1 MSNEAHKI
9 KVIMDCLKA
18 LEKNTIGGL
27 PEKIQGDITTHA
39 FIAAGSSFIPV
50 PGASAAA
57 NVANI
62 WAMYARINSDIGIT
76 FSKNI
81 LKTVASGVVAN
92 LGGYVVLLGAGELL
106 KFIPVFG
113 SFVGAAIESGI
124 AYAITIV
131 SAYVYIKAITLMARK
146 RIDFNNEEK
155 LQHEVD
161 EILRNDK
168 EEIKAMLK
176 EAKNSYK
183 PQK

>member
-1 MSNEAHKI
+1 MSNEAHEI

-27 PEKIQGDITTHA
+27 PEKIQGDITT
-39 FIAAGSSFIPV
+39 
-50 PGASAAA
+50 
-57 NVANI
+57 
-62 WAMYARINSDIGIT
+62 
-76 FSKNI
+76 SKNI

>member
-1 MSNEAHKI
+1 MSNEAHEI

-39 FIAAGSSFIPV
+39 FIASFIPV

>member
-1 MSNEAHKI
+1 MSNEAHEI

-92 LGGYVVLLGAGELL
+92 LGGYVVLPGAGELL

-124 AYAITIV
+124 AYAITIEGPLWLEA
-131 SAYVYIKAITLMARK
+131 SLKAFIVCTILAPS
-146 RIDFNNEEK
+146 
-155 LQHEVD
+155 
-161 EILRNDK
+161 EIV
-168 EEIKAMLK
+168 AT
-176 EAKNSYK
+176 
-183 PQK
+183 

>member
-1 MSNEAHKI
+1 MSNEAHEV

-27 PEKIQGDITTHA
+27 PEKIQGDITTYA

-62 WAMYARINSDIGIT
+62 WAMYARINSDIGI
-76 FSKNI
+76 NI

>member
-1 MSNEAHKI
+1 MSNEAHEI

-27 PEKIQGDITTHA
+27 PEKIQSDITTHA

-106 KFIPVFG
+106 KFIHVFG
-113 SFVGAAIESGI
+113 SFVGAAI
-124 AYAITIV
+124 TLV

>member
-1 MSNEAHKI
+1 MSNEAHEI

-27 PEKIQGDITTHA
+27 PEKIQGDITTYA

-81 LKTVASGVVAN
+81 LKR
-92 LGGYVVLLGAGELL
+92 
-106 KFIPVFG
+106 G
-113 SFVGAAIESGI
+113 SCLFFFVK
-124 AYAITIV
+124 YCL
-131 SAYVYIKAITLMARK
+131 YLC
-146 RIDFNNEEK
+146 
-155 LQHEVD
+155 
-161 EILRNDK
+161 
-168 EEIKAMLK
+168 
-176 EAKNSYK
+176 SYMWLFYETYNH
-183 PQK
+183 

>member
-1 MSNEAHKI
+1 M
-9 KVIMDCLKA
+9 
-18 LEKNTIGGL
+18 
-27 PEKIQGDITTHA
+27 
-39 FIAAGSSFIPV
+39 
-50 PGASAAA
+50 
-57 NVANI
+57 
-62 WAMYARINSDIGIT
+62 
-76 FSKNI
+76 
-81 LKTVASGVVAN
+81 
-92 LGGYVVLLGAGELL
+92 LGAGELL

-183 PQK
+183 PPK

>member
-1 MSNEAHKI
+1 MSNGAHEI

-131 SAYVYIKAITLMARK
+131 YIKAITLMARK

>member
-1 MSNEAHKI
+1 MR
-9 KVIMDCLKA
+9 LKA
-18 LEKNTIGGL
+18 ITDKESKQAQ
-27 PEKIQGDITTHA
+27 IQKYQFMELHRLDQE
-39 FIAAGSSFIPV
+39 SL
-50 PGASAAA
+50 
-57 NVANI
+57 
-62 WAMYARINSDIGIT
+62 
-76 FSKNI
+76 KNI